1 MFTHK
6 PNTYCLG
13 LKSRL
18 SRLYLHSLQTSL
30 WERAALASAA
40 LEVVY
45 WLSQYYPNR
54 HSALRHTIH
63 SAQIEKLRDRRFAPF
78 LFVYSGT
85 YFAQDLLGGEG
96 CTNSTIPRHLITL
109 CTKSA
114 PLYPKIKR
122 SKFLVLCKIDAITHK
137 EQTFGSLKRRLPTL
151 LYMSL
156 LLMWESLTALCNRGK
171 SCKSRAE
178 GIYSLCRDAADL
190 SREKIVKQSS
200 AS

>member
-1 MFTHK
+1 MK
-6 PNTYCLG
+6 RRVLLG
-13 LKSRL
+13 GYS
-18 SRLYLHSLQTSL
+18 S
-30 WERAALASAA
+30 
-40 LEVVY
+40 EVPP
-45 WLSQYYPNR
+45 LPIPNR
-54 HSALRHTIH
+54 
-63 SAQIEKLRDRRFAPF
+63 EVKLTNADGTAYLGGRVGRRLFKEQANWFAPF

-156 LLMWESLTALCNRGK
+156 LLLRESLTALCNRGK

-190 SREKIVKQSS
+190 SREKIAKQSS